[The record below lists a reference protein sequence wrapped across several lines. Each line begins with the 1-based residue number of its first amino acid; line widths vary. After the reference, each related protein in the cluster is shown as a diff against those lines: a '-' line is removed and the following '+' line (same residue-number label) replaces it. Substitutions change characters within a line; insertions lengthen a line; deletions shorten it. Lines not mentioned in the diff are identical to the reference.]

1 MLTRLFDDWNRR
13 RLEQPAASA
22 RGPVRLLDGRGP
34 FRAIARQLIALI
46 MLAVRFLTVA
56 SPPTADARTAP
67 THAAASGRASLAR
80 LLARAGAQPPQSGA
94 HPVTPAAIRRDA
106 AATSGS
112 SFDWSPI
119 RRHAPTLVVWLRP
132 FA

>member
-22 RGPVRLLDGRGP
+22 RGPVGLLDGRGP

-46 MLAVRFLTVA
+46 MLAVRSLTVA
-56 SPPTADARTAP
+56 SPPTADAARTAP

-106 AATSGS
+106 AATSG
-112 SFDWSPI
+112 
-119 RRHAPTLVVWLRP
+119 
-132 FA
+132 